1 MLEQDKTPD
10 DLEKLANKPL
20 EQSKLLD
27 KFKKFVKDQTLIFIL
42 IGLCI
47 IVYIVSPVF
56 LTPRNVIN
64 VLIQISI
71 NALIA
76 TGMTFVI
83 ISGGI
88 DLSVGSVAAL
98 SGIVVSAAILPFS
111 NISVFMTLVLMVSL
125 SIVVGVLIGGLNGVA
140 ISRLRVPSFVATLAT
155 MNIARGL
162 TYVYTQSRAIY
173 GLPDA
178 FGFIGQKY
186 LGPIPVIVI
195 IVLFVLFTAHIILS
209 QTVFGRHVYAVG
221 SNEEVAKLCGIKVR
235 NIKLMVFIISG
246 ILSGF
251 AGACLASRLMTGQ
264 PTAATGYELNAIAA
278 VALGVGGMEG
288 GKGGIGK
295 TIQGILIIGVIN
307 NGLNLMK
314 VSSYWQIVAVGV
326 IILGALII
334 GQYNKED

>member
-1 MLEQDKTPD
+1 MNDKKTFF
-10 DLEKLANKPL
+10 E
-20 EQSKLLD
+20 
-27 KFKKFVKDQTLIFIL
+27 KFKQFVKDQTLVFIL
-42 IGLCI
+42 FGLCI
-47 IVYIVSPVF
+47 IISSVSPVF
-56 LTPRNVIN
+56 LLPQNLIN

-98 SGIVVSAAILPFS
+98 CGIVVSAVILPYS
-111 NISVFMTLVLMVSL
+111 NIGIPMTVVLMVLL
-125 SIVVGVLIGGLNGVA
+125 SIIVGILIGGINGFA
-140 ISRLRVPSFVATLAT
+140 ISRLRVPPFVATLAT
-155 MNIARGL
+155 LNIARGFA
-162 TYVYTQSRAIY
+162 YVYTNSRSIY

-178 FGFIGQKY
+178 FGWIGQGY
-186 LGPIPVIVI
+186 IGFIPVIVI
-195 IVLFVLFTAHIILS
+195 IVILVLISAHIIIS
-209 QTVFGRHVYAVG
+209 RTVFGRYVYAVG
-221 SNEEVAKLCGIKVR
+221 SNEEVAKLCGINVR
-235 NIKLMVFIISG
+235 DIKLKVYIISG
-246 ILSGF
+246 ILSAF
-251 AGACLASRLMTGQ
+251 AGACLASRLITGQ

-278 VALGVGGMEG
+278 VALGVGGMSG

-314 VSSYWQIVAVGV
+314 VSSYWQIITMGA

-334 GQYNKED
+334 GQFEKED

>member
-1 MLEQDKTPD
+1 MNN
-10 DLEKLANKPL
+10 EKIFF
-20 EQSKLLD
+20 E
-27 KFKKFVKDQTLIFIL
+27 KFKEFLKNQPLVFIL

-47 IVYIVSPVF
+47 IISSVSPVF
-56 LTPRNVIN
+56 LLPQNLIN

-98 SGIVVSAAILPFS
+98 CGIVVTAIIQPYVD
-111 NISVFMTLVLMVSL
+111 ISIPLTVTLMVVL
-125 SIVVGVLIGGLNGVA
+125 SIIVGLIVGGINGFA

-155 MNIARGL
+155 MNIARGFA
-162 TYVYTQSRAIY
+162 YVYTKSRSIY
-173 GLPDA
+173 GLPEA
-178 FGFIGQKY
+178 FGWIGQGY
-186 LGPIPVIVI
+186 VGPIPVIVI
-195 IVLFVLFTAHIILS
+195 IVLLVLLTAHIILS
-209 QTVFGRHVYAVG
+209 QTVFGRYVYAVG
-221 SNEEVAKLCGIKVR
+221 SNEEVAKLCGINVK
-235 NIKLMVFIISG
+235 NIKLKVYIISG
-246 ILSGF
+246 ILSAF
-251 AGACLASRLMTGQ
+251 AGACLASRLITGQ
-264 PTAATGYELNAIAA
+264 PTAAQGYELNAIAA
-278 VALGVGGMEG
+278 VALGVGGMSG

-314 VSSYWQIVAVGV
+314 ISSYWQIITMGV

-334 GQYNKED
+334 GQFEKED

>member
-1 MLEQDKTPD
+1 MKEQ
-10 DLEKLANKPL
+10 NKF
-20 EQSKLLD
+20 LD
-27 KFKKFVKDQTLIFIL
+27 KLKNFIKNQTLVFIL
-42 IGLCI
+42 IGLCV
-47 IVYIVSPVF
+47 IVYSFSPVF
-56 LTPRNVIN
+56 LTTRNLIN

-98 SGIVVSAAILPFS
+98 CGIVVTAVILPYPD
-111 NISVFMTLVLMVSL
+111 ISIAMALLVIIAL
-125 SIVVGVLIGGLNGVA
+125 SIIVGLLVGGLNGFA
-140 ISRLRVPSFVATLAT
+140 ISRLRVPAFVATLAT
-155 MNIARGL
+155 LNIARGFA
-162 TYVYTQSRAIY
+162 YVYTQSRSIY
-173 GLPDA
+173 GLPDS
-178 FGFIGQKY
+178 FGWIGQGY
-186 LGPIPVIVI
+186 IGFVPVIVL
-195 IVLFVLFTAHIILS
+195 IVVLVLLTAHIILS

-221 SNEEVAKLCGIKVR
+221 SNEEVAKLCGINVA
-235 NIKLMVFIISG
+235 NIKLKVYIISG
-246 ILSGF
+246 VLSAF
-251 AGACLASRLMTGQ
+251 AGACLASRLITGQ

-278 VALGVGGMEG
+278 VALGVGGMDG

-314 VSSYWQIVAVGV
+314 VSSYWQIIAMGG
-326 IILGALII
+326 IILSALII

>member
-1 MLEQDKTPD
+1 MNKKSVT
-10 DLEKLANKPL
+10 EKFL
-20 EQSKLLD
+20 Q
-27 KFKKFVKDQTLIFIL
+27 FVKDQTLVFIL

-47 IVYIVSPVF
+47 FIFSVSPVF
-56 LTPRNVIN
+56 LSTQNIIN

-98 SGIVVSAAILPFS
+98 SGIVVSAVILPFT
-111 NISVFMTLVLMVSL
+111 NISIFMTLVLMVLL
-125 SIVVGVLIGGLNGVA
+125 SIVVGVLIGRVNGIA
-140 ISRLRVPSFVATLAT
+140 ISRLRVPAFVATLAT
-155 MNIARGL
+155 LNIARGL

-186 LGPIPVIVI
+186 IGPIPVIVI
-195 IVLFVLFTAHIILS
+195 IVLLVLFSAHIILS
-209 QTVFGRHVYAVG
+209 QTVFGRYVYAVG
-221 SNEEVAKLCGIKVR
+221 SNEDVAKLCGIKVK
-235 NIKLMVFIISG
+235 NIKLMVYVISG

-278 VALGVGGMEG
+278 VALGVGGMDG

-295 TIQGILIIGVIN
+295 TIQGIFN
-307 NGLNLMK
+307 YR
-314 VSSYWQIVAVGV
+314 SH
-326 IILGALII
+326 
-334 GQYNKED
+334 

>member
-1 MLEQDKTPD
+1 MNQKIKFS
-10 DLEKLANKPL
+10 EKLI
-20 EQSKLLD
+20 
-27 KFKKFVKDQTLIFIL
+27 KFMKDQTLVFIL
-42 IGLCI
+42 IALCV

-56 LTPRNVIN
+56 LTPRNLIN

-98 SGIVVSAAILPFS
+98 NGIVVTAIILPFQNLS
-111 NISVFMTLVLMVSL
+111 APVVVLIILACSL
-125 SIVVGVLIGGLNGVA
+125 IVGFLIGGLNGLA

-155 MNIARGL
+155 LNIARGL
-162 TYVYTQSRAIY
+162 AYVYTQSRSIY
-173 GLPDA
+173 GLPDS
-178 FGFIGQKY
+178 FSWIGQGY
-186 LGPIPVIVI
+186 IGFMPVIVI
-195 IVLFVLFTAHIILS
+195 IVILVLVAAHIILN

-221 SNEEVAKLCGIKVR
+221 SNEDVAKLCGINVPNVKMKVY
-235 NIKLMVFIISG
+235 IISG
-246 ILSGF
+246 ILSAF
-251 AGACLASRLMTGQ
+251 AGACLASRLITGQ

-295 TIQGILIIGVIN
+295 TLQGILIIGVIN
-307 NGLNLMK
+307 NGLNLMR
-314 VSSYWQIVAVGV
+314 VSSYWQIIAMGA
-326 IILGALII
+326 IILAALII
-334 GQYNKED
+334 GQFNKKD